1 MNSTSYFSR
10 SFRTVLVSALG
21 ICFLVS
27 ASHATQATGAKTTF
41 AQTLVESTH
50 AHHPET
56 TEIGIA
62 ARSSRGCE
70 TMASTDRGDIG
81 EKCEKDDLTPMQT
94 GNPFV
99 EKEKD
104 GFDVSLPLH
113 DAQGKMV
120 GTVGIEFKSEP
131 GQTESSVL
139 AQAKTIAAEMETHI
153 PSKAKLYERAE

>member
-10 SFRTVLVSALG
+10 SFRTVVISGLG

-27 ASHATQATGAKTTF
+27 ASPAKQLAGAKNIF
-41 AQTLVESTH
+41 AQTLVESRH
-50 AHHPET
+50 ARHPET

-70 TMASTDRGDIG
+70 TIASTDRGDIG
-81 EKCEKDDLTPMQT
+81 EQCEKDDLTPMQT
-94 GNPFV
+94 GNPVV

-113 DAQGKMV
+113 DAQGKIV
-120 GTVGIEFKSEP
+120 GTVGIEFKPQP

>member
-1 MNSTSYFSR
+1 MNSTSYFSQG
-10 SFRTVLVSALG
+10 FRAVVVSTLG
-21 ICFLVS
+21 ICFLAS
-27 ASHATQATGAKTTF
+27 ASPATQTTGAKIF

-50 AHHPET
+50 ARHPET

-70 TMASTDRGDIG
+70 TIASTDRGDVG
-81 EKCEKDDLTPMQT
+81 EKCEKDDVEPMQT
-94 GNPFV
+94 GSPFV
-99 EKEKD
+99 EKEKH

-120 GTVGIEFKSEP
+120 GTVGIEFRSEP
-131 GQTESSVL
+131 GQAESSVL

-153 PSKAKLYERAE
+153 QSKAKLYERAK

>member
-1 MNSTSYFSR
+1 MNSTSYFSQ
-10 SFRTVLVSALG
+10 SFRAVVVSTLG
-21 ICFLVS
+21 ICFLAS
-27 ASHATQATGAKTTF
+27 ASSAAQTTGAKIF

-50 AHHPET
+50 ARHPET

-70 TMASTDRGDIG
+70 TIASTDRGDVG
-81 EKCEKDDLTPMQT
+81 EKCEKDDVEPMQT

-131 GQTESSVL
+131 GQAESSVL

-153 PSKAKLYERAE
+153 QSKAKLYERAK

>member
-1 MNSTSYFSR
+1 MNSTSYFSKSCR
-10 SFRTVLVSALG
+10 AVVFSALG
-21 ICFLVS
+21 IYFVVWTS
-27 ASHATQATGAKTTF
+27 SATQATGAKIF

-50 AHHPET
+50 ARHPET

-70 TMASTDRGDIG
+70 TIASTDRGDVG
-81 EKCEKDDLTPMQT
+81 EKCEKDDVEPMQT

-113 DAQGKMV
+113 DAQGKTV

>member
-1 MNSTSYFSR
+1 MNSTWYFSQ
-10 SFRTVLVSALG
+10 SFRTIVVSALS

-27 ASHATQATGAKTTF
+27 ASHATQATGKTTF

-50 AHHPET
+50 PRHPET

-70 TMASTDRGDIG
+70 TIASTDRGDIG

-113 DAQGKMV
+113 DAQGKIV

-139 AQAKTIAAEMETHI
+139 ARAKTIAAEMETHI